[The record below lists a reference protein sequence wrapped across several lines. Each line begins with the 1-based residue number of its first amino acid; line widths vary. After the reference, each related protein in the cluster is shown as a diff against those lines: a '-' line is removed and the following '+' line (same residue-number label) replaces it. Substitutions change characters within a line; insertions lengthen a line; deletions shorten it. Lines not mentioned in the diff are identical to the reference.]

1 MEDKNKIKSWLMQ
14 ISLIAVGVLFL
25 IIYVVIPGS
34 QDIKYTEKAEKAQ
47 KKLIELRV
55 ALDKYYKISGK
66 YPELTR
72 EGANNNLRIL
82 DYTDKNGNII
92 SFAKIYNKN
101 SIEYTEGTDQL
112 GKNNKVFDT
121 NNFKKNNGLAGW
133 NYDYSG
139 QTGEIHPN
147 LPVDMYRQKIDW
159 SEQ

>member
-1 MEDKNKIKSWLMQ
+1 MEDKNKIKTLLMQ
-14 ISLIAVGVLFL
+14 VSLIAMGILFL

-34 QDIKYTEKAEKAQ
+34 KDIKYTQKAEETQ
-47 KKLIELRV
+47 KNLNELRI
-55 ALDKYYKISGK
+55 ALDKYYGISGK

-72 EGANNNLRIL
+72 EGANNDLKIL
-82 DYTDKNGNII
+82 DYIDKFGNEI

-101 SIEYTEGTDQL
+101 SIEFTDGTKQL
-112 GKNNKVFDT
+112 GKNNKIFDT
-121 NNFKKNNGLAGW
+121 NDFKKKNGLAGW

-147 LPVDMYRQKIDW
+147 LPRDMYKQNIEW